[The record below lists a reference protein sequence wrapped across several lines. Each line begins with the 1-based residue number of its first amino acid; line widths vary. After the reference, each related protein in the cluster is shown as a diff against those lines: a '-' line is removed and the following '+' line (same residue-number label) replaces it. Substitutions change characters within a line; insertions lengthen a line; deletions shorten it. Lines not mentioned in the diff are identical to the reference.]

1 MGYVVL
7 WGLCGMAAAVLATR
21 KGRRRTAWCLLGVL
35 LGPVALLVAV
45 LPSPAA
51 RARRAAPLSGQAGTS
66 RPCPFC
72 AEAIRV
78 EAITCRYCQRDVP
91 PLTTAAAPGE

>member
-1 MGYVVL
+1 MGCAVL
-7 WGLCGMAAAVLATR
+7 WGLCGMAAAVIATC
-21 KGRRRTAWCLLGVL
+21 KRRRMTAWCLLGVL
-35 LGPVALLVAV
+35 LGPFALLVAV

-51 RARRAAPLSGQAGTS
+51 LARREAPLNGQAGAY

-91 PLTTAAAPGE
+91 PLATAAEPGE